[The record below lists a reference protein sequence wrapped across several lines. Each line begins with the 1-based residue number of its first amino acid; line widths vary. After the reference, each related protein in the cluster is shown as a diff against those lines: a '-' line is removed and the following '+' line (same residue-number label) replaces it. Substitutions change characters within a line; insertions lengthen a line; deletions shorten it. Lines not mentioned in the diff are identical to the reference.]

1 MTTLNNELRDIFH
14 KNGLNYSQLM
24 DGDTTSDTYV
34 SMGIEGFNE
43 VLSALEALIDSE
55 TREARED
62 ELKRADKNAHKIG
75 DYFKQRLRMI
85 ELDRLANLTKD
96 YEYDDVRD
104 TTAESKAKEARN
116 KLKKKG

>member
-1 MTTLNNELRDIFH
+1 MTTLNDEPKSEKPCIFDHADGLILITRGQSDGTSYEYCQGCGWVDIAS
-14 KNGLNYSQLM
+14 K
-24 DGDTTSDTYV
+24 
-34 SMGIEGFNE
+34 
-43 VLSALEALIDSE
+43 